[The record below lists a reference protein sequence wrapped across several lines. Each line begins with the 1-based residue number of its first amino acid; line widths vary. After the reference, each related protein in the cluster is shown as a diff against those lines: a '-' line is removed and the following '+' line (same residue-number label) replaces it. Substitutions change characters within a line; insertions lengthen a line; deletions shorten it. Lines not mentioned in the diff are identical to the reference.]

1 MITAHP
7 MPRLLIVLLTLAS
20 ASVPAQQTAP
30 PKAIERD
37 HEDFRLPSG
46 KLQKDEILKA
56 DHEKTLAD
64 VAALAKAAEDL
75 KIEVE
80 KTDLHVL
87 SISTLKQL
95 DNIEKLTKRIRSRL
109 KK

>member
-1 MITAHP
+1 
-7 MPRLLIVLLTLAS
+7 MPRLLVLLLAIAS
-20 ASVPAQQTAP
+20 ASAPAQHSQKP
-30 PKAIERD
+30 PERD
-37 HEDFRLPSG
+37 QEDLRLPSG

-80 KTDLHVL
+80 KTDPHVL

-95 DNIEKLTKRIRSRL
+95 DNIEKLTKRIRSRM

>member
-1 MITAHP
+1 MITTNP
-7 MPRLLIVLLTLAS
+7 MPRLLVFLLTIAS
-20 ASVPAQQTAP
+20 ASAPAQQSQKP
-30 PKAIERD
+30 PERD
-37 HEDFRLPSG
+37 QENLRLPSG

-95 DNIEKLTKRIRSRL
+95 DNIEKLTKRIRSRM

>member
-1 MITAHP
+1 MITTHP
-7 MPRLLIVLLTLAS
+7 MHRFLILLLTIAS
-20 ASVPAQQTAP
+20 ASAPSQQPSQKP
-30 PKAIERD
+30 PEREQ
-37 HEDFRLPSG
+37 EDFRLPSG

-56 DHEKTLAD
+56 EHEKTLAD
-64 VAALAKAAEDL
+64 VASLAKAAEEL